1 MSWLFSRA
9 LVAEY
14 SGGNSSGGEP
24 SAPLS
29 LMPTPH
35 PFLHNGKTTAFSKPS
50 QYGQTFA
57 VLTAD
62 RGEALLMLYRAA
74 FPARTSAQ
82 PERALASKASDPA
95 YGWKWPES
103 SAKYDPD
110 TRSWK
115 TRQSSLLGGLESF
128 SETWP
133 RWGSM
138 LDGEC
143 LPLTPWVPPTSESAS
158 GSWPTPK
165 AQNTTGAGIHG
176 DGGID
181 LQTAVKLWATPCT
194 PNGGRANKPEDIA
207 SNGLR
212 ADGRKVQVSLE
223 SQAKSW
229 QTPRAND
236 SEKRGDFDAQ
246 NPRNGLAGEAK
257 AWGTPT
263 ARDHKDSGD
272 CSNVPDNGLL
282 GRMVKSWSGTTDQPG
297 SLSPEFHLWLMG
309 WPAGWN
315 ALEPLATDKYRSWLR
330 QHGMF

>member
-9 LVAEY
+9 LVAA
-14 SGGNSSGGEP
+14 SLGGNSSAGEP
-24 SAPLS
+24 SAPLN
-29 LMPTPH
+29 LMPTPQ

-50 QYGQTFA
+50 QYGLTYEL
-57 VLTAD
+57 LTAD
-62 RGEALLMLYRAA
+62 RGEALLMWFRAG
-74 FPARTSAQ
+74 FRARTSAPPVKAQ
-82 PERALASKASDPA
+82 ASKAPA
-95 YGWKWPES
+95 PASGWRWPAS
-103 SAKYDPD
+103 YAKYDPAE
-110 TRSWK
+110 RSWR
-115 TRQSSLLGGLESF
+115 TRQSSLLGGSESF

-138 LDGEC
+138 RNGEC
-143 LPLTPWVPPTSESAS
+143 LARRPWAPLTSASAS

-176 DGGID
+176 DVGID

-194 PNGGRANKPEDIA
+194 PNGGRSNKPEDIA

-236 SEKRGDFDAQ
+236 SEKRGDFNAMDK
-246 NPRNGLAGEAK
+246 RNGLAGEAK

-297 SLSPEFHLWLMG
+297 SLSPAFHLWLMG
-309 WPAGWN
+309 WPAEWN
-315 ALEPLATDKYRSWLR
+315 ALDPLEMGKYRLWLQ
-330 QHGMF
+330 QHGRC